1 MSFEGEEI
9 SKVLV
14 PRFSKVATK
23 HLQRLSSVIVPLA
36 KPLILVISMC
46 FIMLPDTVEK
56 ILSAGEDAGA
66 VNDDSTSHGLLMWAE
81 ALAGLAGS
89 KLEPGLSLESEMK
102 LAGTF

>member
-1 MSFEGEEI
+1 
-9 SKVLV
+9 
-14 PRFSKVATK
+14 
-23 HLQRLSSVIVPLA
+23 
-36 KPLILVISMC
+36 
-46 FIMLPDTVEK
+46 MLPDTVEK

-102 LAGTF
+102 LAGTFWFPSCSCGSGFTRWC